1 MRNIQEQVK
10 KAFCYQ
16 KLFWPFT
23 VWINWS
29 SDLKNFANSW
39 PSASN
44 FKSFSRSLE
53 QKVRTILVWKYRF
66 LTLLIQ
72 FWNLFTPMWTL
83 QGSPQRVFSCLCTT
97 LDMTREDCYVSL
109 DFFRRSHGCFRWS
122 TFPIYKSHKNMKG
135 QWPPSYIT
143 HCPSSF
149 NIWISSQAFIIINNS
164 NWWLLFLNYPPK

>member
-1 MRNIQEQVK
+1 MIC
-10 KAFCYQ
+10 FCSFFGRIWRHQ
-16 KLFWPFT
+16 KDISKLTDLWREYFLVCVRLWIWLFLNNNDNHFLL
-23 VWINWS
+23 
-29 SDLKNFANSW
+29 LKF
-39 PSASN
+39 
-44 FKSFSRSLE
+44 
-53 QKVRTILVWKYRF
+53 F
-66 LTLLIQ
+66 LTSLIQ

-143 HCPSSF
+143 HF
-149 NIWISSQAFIIINNS
+149 TLVFVQ
-164 NWWLLFLNYPPK
+164 Y